1 MDSINFVKGY
11 NKVNHPH
18 GHGHD
23 NQSPRK
29 RRTISAVIGTVSAI
43 SAILIIGFMVAVIMR
58 HESSTNTRPPA
69 SPSLSLNSTASIKT
83 VCSVTKYPDSCFT
96 SISSLNLSNNSDPEI
111 IFKLSLQVSIKELSN
126 LTSFLKSLN
135 GVHSEPALQ
144 DCMSQ
149 FEDALTRLND
159 TVSEMEVGS
168 GEKMLMERKISDMQ
182 TWISG
187 AMTDEDT
194 CLDGLEEM
202 GSKVFDEMKTKMQK
216 SKELLSNSLAI
227 IANIQTLLQKV
238 GLTMH

>member
-1 MDSINFVKGY
+1 
-11 NKVNHPH
+11 
-18 GHGHD
+18 
-23 NQSPRK
+23 
-29 RRTISAVIGTVSAI
+29 
-43 SAILIIGFMVAVIMR
+43 
-58 HESSTNTRPPA
+58 
-69 SPSLSLNSTASIKT
+69 
-83 VCSVTKYPDSCFT
+83 
-96 SISSLNLSNNSDPEI
+96 
-111 IFKLSLQVSIKELSN
+111 
-126 LTSFLKSLN
+126 
-135 GVHSEPALQ
+135 
-144 DCMSQ
+144 MSQ